1 MKKLLYILWIF
12 CLPLYCLGQD
22 IPKEHFPK
30 IFGVSFGSSYNIVEN
45 VLSSKFGDKSI
56 YSTKTTIQYNNVMYG
71 GSTWEFV
78 YIQFQYNGSLSYMN
92 RIVFTGNETK
102 DVASVKKSR
111 DNIVSVLEGKYNKF
125 KSGIVQNGFKFYYGG
140 PIILKKVIEDDQDE
154 SETFEAIDYL
164 IRVDVVKLE
173 NGNYCSRIN
182 YGPIPFVDEEF

>member
-125 KSGIVQNGFKFYYGG
+125 KSGIDQNGFKFYYGG

-182 YGPIPFVDEEF
+182 YGTIPFVDEEF